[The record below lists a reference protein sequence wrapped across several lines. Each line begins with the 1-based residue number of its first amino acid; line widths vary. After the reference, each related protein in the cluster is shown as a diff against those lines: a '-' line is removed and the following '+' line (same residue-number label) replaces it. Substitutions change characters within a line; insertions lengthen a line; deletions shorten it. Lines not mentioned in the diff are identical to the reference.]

1 MNKDRGIL
9 KWQRALMLP
18 ELKKLLEQVIQ
29 DYYRESKPILDEY
42 QIQDIEDKINYS
54 MEFILPVTIILYNDG
69 FPKSIKGFFVYLD
82 PINKGIKFE
91 LEDHTFIKI
100 SFSNLLDIMVRE

>member
-1 MNKDRGIL
+1 MNKDRGTL
-9 KWQRALMLP
+9 KWQPALMLP
-18 ELKKLLEQVIQ
+18 ELRKLYEQVNQ
-29 DYYRESKPILDEY
+29 DYYRESKPYLDEY

-54 MEFILPVTIILYNDG
+54 MEFILPVTITIHNDG

-91 LEDHTFIKI
+91 LEDQTFIKI
-100 SFSNLLDIMVRE
+100 FFSDLLDIVVHE